1 MAINMGN
8 FAETYELAKKHT
20 NEDKTWYW
28 TAWEGVTYPVEV
40 TFKMAEK
47 GGYMAEYIMHD
58 LQRTNDRADYP
69 NLSDAEFGNFRNIAT
84 TGMGKDV
91 LYRGSSPIN
100 PELGR
105 NTYVDAALKQA
116 GVNVIM
122 NLANSQEE
130 AEAYEG
136 FADTYYSGQKVIYLN
151 LGVDFSAPEF
161 QKGLAEGLRF
171 FAANKGTYYVH
182 CTEGKDRA
190 GFVSALLECL
200 MGATY
205 DEVVADYMVTYYNY
219 YGVTKEAE
227 PAKYDAILRSNIV
240 KTLQTAFGVE
250 DLKTADLKQEATD
263 FFKELGLTDAELT
276 TLTANLSKKY
286 TGGSTEPDTKSYVK
300 VTAAPEDWSGTYLI
314 VNEADETSAYVFNG
328 NDAVNGYVSATIANS
343 KITSSTELDAVAV
356 TIEKT
361 TDGYTLKVNG
371 QYIYGTDGKNTLKF
385 TDTAAN
391 AVNTITL
398 SETDGVI
405 ITSNTSVLRF
415 NAASNQLRFRYYKSS
430 SYANQQ
436 AIQLYK
442 LEG

>member
-1 MAINMGN
+1 
-8 FAETYELAKKHT
+8 
-20 NEDKTWYW
+20 
-28 TAWEGVTYPVEV
+28 
-40 TFKMAEK
+40 
-47 GGYMAEYIMHD
+47 
-58 LQRTNDRADYP
+58 
-69 NLSDAEFGNFRNIAT
+69 
-84 TGMGKDV
+84 MGKNA
-91 LYRGSSPIN
+91 LYRSSSPIN
-100 PELGR
+100 DEIGR
-105 NTYVDAALKQA
+105 NTYADKAAEAA
-116 GVNVIM
+116 GVRTFM
-122 NLANSQEE
+122 NLANDE
-130 AEAYEG
+130 ATAKGYEG
-136 FADTYYSGQKVIYLN
+136 FDSTYYSKQNVVYLN
-151 LGVDFSAPEF
+151 LGVDFTAADF
-161 QKGLAEGLRF
+161 KTGLATGLRYF
-171 FAANKGTYYVH
+171 TTHEGPYLVH

-190 GFVSALLECL
+190 GFVSALLECY
-200 MGATY
+200 MGAAY

-227 PAKYDAILRSNIV
+227 PAKYDAIPP
-240 KTLQTAFGVE
+240 LQHRQDPADRLWRRGSE
-250 DLKTADLKQEATD
+250 DRRPQAGGHRLLQGAGPHRCRADQAHRQPEQGIHGRQYGAGDEVLCE
-263 FFKELGLTDAELT
+263 GHC
-276 TLTANLSKKY
+276 
-286 TGGSTEPDTKSYVK
+286 G
-300 VTAAPEDWSGTYLI
+300 PEDWSGTYL
-314 VNEADETSAYVFNG
+314 VVYEADSTSAYVFNG

>member
-1 MAINMGN
+1 MG
-8 FAETYELAKKHT
+8 
-20 NEDKTWYW
+20 
-28 TAWEGVTYPVEV
+28 
-40 TFKMAEK
+40 EK
-47 GGYMAEYIMHD
+47 GGYDDEWLIHQ
-58 LQRTNDRADYP
+58 LKRTNNREDYKD
-69 NLSDAEFGNFRNIAT
+69 LSDAEFANFRNVAT
-84 TGMGKDV
+84 TGMGENA
-91 LYRGSSPIN
+91 LYRSSSPIN
-100 PELGR
+100 PEIGR
-105 NTYVDAALKQA
+105 NTYADKAAEAA
-116 GVNVIM
+116 GIKTFM
-122 NLANSQEE
+122 NLANDE
-130 AEAYEG
+130 ATAKGYEG
-136 FADTYYSGQKVIYLN
+136 FDSTYYSKQNVVYLN
-151 LGVDFSAPEF
+151 LGVDFTAADF
-161 QKGLAEGLRF
+161 KTGLATGLRYF
-171 FAANKGTYYVH
+171 TTHEGPYLVH

-190 GFVSALLECL
+190 GFVSALLECY
-200 MGATY
+200 MGAAY

-286 TGGSTEPDTKSYVK
+286 TGGSTEPETKSYVK

-314 VNEADETSAYVFNG
+314 VNEADSTSAYVFNG
-328 NDAVNGYVSATIANS
+328 QDVSDGYISAKIADG

-356 TIEKT
+356 TVEKT

-398 SETDGVI
+398 SDTDGVI

>member
-1 MAINMGN
+1 MGRLIRSGDLHKCTDEDIELLRDGHGLIRVVDFRTAKEREGAPDPQDRMQGID
-8 FAETYELAKKHT
+8 FAELPVFSEAAVGITH
-20 NEDKTWYW
+20 
-28 TAWEGVTYPVEV
+28 EGG
-40 TFKMAEK
+40 MA
-47 GGYMAEYIMHD
+47 GD
-58 LQRTNDRADYP
+58 L
-69 NLSDAEFGNFRNIAT
+69 
-84 TGMGKDV
+84 
-91 LYRGSSPIN
+91 
-100 PELGR
+100 
-105 NTYVDAALKQA
+105 AALKRFSGNA
-116 GVNVIM
+116 HETIRGLYVTCLLGEDGKRAYREFFETLLM
-122 NLANSQEE
+122 
-130 AEAYEG
+130 AEDGA
-136 FADTYYSGQKVIYLN
+136 TLW
-151 LGVDFSAPEF
+151 
-161 QKGLAEGLRF
+161 
-171 FAANKGTYYVH
+171 H

-190 GFVSALLECL
+190 GFVSALLECY
-200 MGATY
+200 MGAAY

-240 KTLQTAFGVE
+240 KTLQTAFGVN

-286 TGGSTEPDTKSYVK
+286 TGGSTEPETKSYVK

-415 NAASNQLRFRYYKSS
+415 NAASNQLRFRYYKASTYS
-430 SYANQQ
+430 DQQ